1 MTLKN
6 ADLSYKDLPSLLKK
20 IYGCKEKLFKIP
32 ANVIVKKNFHF
43 KSNKN

>member
-6 ADLSYKDLPSLLKK
+6 ADLSQKDLPSLLKK
-20 IYGCKEKLFKIP
+20 FYGYKEKLLKIP
-32 ANVIVKKNFHF
+32 ANVIVKFFFQF